1 MTKLSLGVAFSGGG
15 LKSFAQIATLYDLE
29 KNNIDITAIAGTSM
43 GSLIAALVAHGLS
56 AIEIETMLLRLEEEF
71 SNSKMLSR
79 PSIKILPFSKD
90 RIDGLIEHHDLKNF
104 CEKIFEE
111 LNVKYLSDLKLPICI
126 NSVKLDSGEMVLFT
140 NDKSYFTTDNFQ
152 SCYFYEKDIEI
163 ATAVAAS
170 CAFPFVFS
178 TAHID
183 NERYV
188 DGGCRLNCPVSLF
201 NRNMVNKVLALTMV
215 DRQSKEVITRATDV
229 AIHSFD
235 IMSAQL
241 DEYALQEAD
250 VVFNVPI
257 QSNYTF
263 KFGKGNEVI
272 AFSKNHLIL
281 NPIDYN
287 KLMNKPFR
295 FFNF

>member
-1 MTKLSLGVAFSGGG
+1 MATASLGIAFSGGG
-15 LKSFAQIATLYDLE
+15 LKAFAQIATLYDLE
-29 KNNIDITAIAGTSM
+29 KNNIEITAIAGTSM
-43 GSLIAALVAHGLS
+43 GSLIAALVSCGLS
-56 AIEIETMLLRLEEEF
+56 ASEIETLLLRLEEEF
-71 SNSKMLSR
+71 SNTKIMSR
-79 PSIKILPFSKD
+79 PSIKFLPFFKE
-90 RIDGLIEHHDLKNF
+90 RIDGLVEHEELKNF

-126 NSVKLDSGEMVLFT
+126 NSVKLDNGEMVLFT
-140 NDKSYFTTDNFQ
+140 NNKDYFSTENFQ
-152 SCYFYEKDIEI
+152 SCSFYEKDIEI

-170 CAFPFVFS
+170 CAFPFIFS
-178 TAHID
+178 TAHIE

-188 DGGCRLNCPVSLF
+188 DGGCRLNCPVSVF
-201 NRNMVNKVLALTMV
+201 NRNAINKVLALTMV
-215 DRQSKEVITRATDV
+215 DRKSKEIIFRATDV

-287 KLMNKPFR
+287 KLINKPFR